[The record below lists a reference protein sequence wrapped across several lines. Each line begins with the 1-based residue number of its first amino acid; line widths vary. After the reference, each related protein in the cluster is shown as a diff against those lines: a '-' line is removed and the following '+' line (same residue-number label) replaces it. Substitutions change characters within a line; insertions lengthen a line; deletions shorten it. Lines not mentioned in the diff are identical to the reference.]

1 MRKSDSFKKGK
12 LRIMFFSEI
21 GHFEIAYS
29 CLPSPSFSTPKREGK
44 HWFHSI
50 MNKAIKYIY
59 LIHPK
64 MFRTKIYNN
73 LSMPPFTDIIPMEN
87 YSEP

>member
-1 MRKSDSFKKGK
+1 MPSISLSLNTQKRGKTLVSQYNEQSNKK
-12 LRIMFFSEI
+12 
-21 GHFEIAYS
+21 
-29 CLPSPSFSTPKREGK
+29 
-44 HWFHSI
+44 
-50 MNKAIKYIY
+50 IY

-87 YSEP
+87 YSELRACTRQGIVKSGIAYISI